1 MRPIR
6 IRQFGL
12 FIVLVFIFLNY
23 SNCSSSKMTY
33 DENPPQISSSLSPLT
48 SICSQTE
55 DELFSMGYH
64 QFLKTNCNSCHVSG
78 PGKGTFAHPDTAL
91 AFSSFQT
98 LGVDKVSSMAVSDS
112 HNYPYTGSHNLE
124 TINNL
129 KEQWKT
135 YQIEKAK
142 CSQDPTTTPN
152 SNQSTFHPSFISVKK
167 VIPTITGKPATINVN
182 GSQMSI
188 ISYNTVNVTFNL
200 DQDLSA
206 LADKALTATS
216 GATLTVSITGYSN
229 PSGATGYLIQ
239 MPKLKTSD
247 LSLKFTGMHVLIN
260 GRPVGFTYTFQHI
273 EKSVYKQSEVM
284 LSGGSMLALGPI
296 SENDQISLTI
306 GNIEVVDMPPPLAAP
321 SVQFDLAAATLVQ
334 TDFGYANVYKVG
346 VTRSGDTANPVSV
359 AISRTGNESQATVAK
374 GLTDSNGRNRFN
386 WDYRFKSSL
395 SVTFLPGET
404 NKFVEIIFSDDLRDE
419 ATKTLTLNL
428 VDPFG
433 ATLGT
438 NKTLVITIPDFNNP
452 NTGSITF
459 SQLMSSGGI
468 LEMNCVRCH
477 NNIDRQGGYDMTDYQ
492 EMVSKGVIVPGD
504 LSPNNHKMYRRM
516 NPDAPGAGSITPMPL
531 DGFLTQDL
539 TLIVEDWIKAGA
551 KNN

>member
-1 MRPIR
+1 MKPIR
-6 IRQFGL
+6 LRQFGL
-12 FIVLVFIFLNY
+12 FILLSFILLNY
-23 SNCSSSKMTY
+23 SNCSSSKMSY
-33 DENPPQISSSLSPLT
+33 DENPAQFSSSLSPLT

-55 DELFSMGYH
+55 NDLFSMGYH
-64 QFLKTNCNSCHVSG
+64 QFLKTNCNTCHVSG
-78 PGKGTFAHPDTAL
+78 PGKGTFAHPDAAIAL
-91 AFSSFQT
+91 GVFQT
-98 LGVDKVSSMAVSDS
+98 LGVDKVSSMAVSDA

-135 YQIEKAK
+135 YEIEKAK
-142 CSQDPTTTPN
+142 CDQDPTSTPN
-152 SNQSTFHPSFISVKK
+152 PNQNTFHPNFTSIKK
-167 VIPTITGKPATINVN
+167 VIPAIIGKPGTIDVN

-188 ISYNTVNVTFNL
+188 VSYNTATVTFDL
-200 DQDLSA
+200 DQDFSSLS
-206 LADKALTATS
+206 DKALPVTA
-216 GATLTVSITGYSN
+216 GASLSVSVTGFSN

-239 MPKLKTSD
+239 MPKLKTGTT
-247 LSLKFTGMHVLIN
+247 SLKFTGMHVLIN
-260 GRPVGFTYTFQHI
+260 GRPIGYSYTFQHI
-273 EKSVYKQSEVM
+273 EKSIFKQTEVM

-321 SVQFDLAAATLVQ
+321 TVQFDLAAATLVP
-334 TDFGYANVYKVG
+334 TDFGYANPYKITI
-346 VTRSGDTANPVSV
+346 TRSGDTSNPVSV
-359 AISRTGNESQATVAK
+359 TVAKSGNEALTTVAK
-374 GLTDSNGRNRFN
+374 GLTDANGRNRFN

-395 SVTFLPGET
+395 SVTFFPGET
-404 NKFVEIIFSDDLRDE
+404 TKFVEVIFSDDLRDE

-428 VDPFG
+428 ADPFG
-433 ATLGT
+433 STLGT

-452 NTGSITF
+452 NVGSITF
-459 SQLMSSGGI
+459 SQLMSTGGI

-477 NNIDRQGGYDMTDYQ
+477 NSADRQGGYDMTDYQ
-492 EMVSKGVIVPGD
+492 EMVAKGVIVPGD
-504 LSPNNHKMYRRM
+504 LTPNNHKMYRRM

-531 DGFLTQDL
+531 DGFLIQDL